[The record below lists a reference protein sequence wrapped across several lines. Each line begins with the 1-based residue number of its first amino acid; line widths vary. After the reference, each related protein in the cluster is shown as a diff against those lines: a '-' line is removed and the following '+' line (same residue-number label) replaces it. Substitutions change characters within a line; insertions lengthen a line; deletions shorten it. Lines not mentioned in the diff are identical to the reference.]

1 MEKPKIE
8 DFEIKSHNCWG
19 TTTYRADYY
28 AYSQALEKYINTS
41 EPQLKQADVSGQ
53 FADLLQALDKID
65 AGNYGSAKNFI
76 ERYINSENCH

>member
-8 DFEIKSHNCWG
+8 DFEIKSHDCWG

-41 EPQLKQADVSGQ
+41 EPHLPLGDFNRQVCKHFGIKKEIADGYE
-53 FADLLQALDKID
+53 FYCKKCGIRL
-65 AGNYGSAKNFI
+65 
-76 ERYINSENCH
+76 